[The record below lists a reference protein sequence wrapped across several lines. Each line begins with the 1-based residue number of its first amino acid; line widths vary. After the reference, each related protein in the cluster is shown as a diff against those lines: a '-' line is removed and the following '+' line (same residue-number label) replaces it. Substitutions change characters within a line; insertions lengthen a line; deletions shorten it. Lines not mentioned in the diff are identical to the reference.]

1 MRTTRQPYTQQPV
14 FHHGHSPVSP
24 NGQPPYWNG
33 QQMNLMIASGNQPIG
48 NPMVPPAYQ
57 PTMQMQG
64 NFSLTQQGPVGQE
77 QGFSNPYPTYGKWTK
92 QKVADSV
99 FTNPLHQEGYFDPYT
114 GLKPNE
120 PKNYANPYPKMNPI
134 AKPKQSG
141 VSSVMNSFKNQDG
154 SMNMNKMMDTAGQ
167 VMSAVNQMSGMI
179 KGVGS
184 IFKGFGG

>member
-1 MRTTRQPYTQQPV
+1 M
-14 FHHGHSPVSP
+14 
-24 NGQPPYWNG
+24 
-33 QQMNLMIASGNQPIG
+33 A

-57 PTMQMQG
+57 STMQMQG
-64 NFSLTQQGPVGQE
+64 NIHPTNQQPMGQE
-77 QGFSNPYPTYGKWTK
+77 QNFSNPYPTYGKWTK
-92 QKVADSV
+92 QNVADSV

-114 GLKPNE
+114 GMKPNE
-120 PKNYANPYPKMNPI
+120 PKNYANPYPKLNPI